1 MEVASYYLH
10 QGSPVIATLL
20 DCSNA
25 FDKCVFSSLFSKLMD
40 RKLPPIVVRVLICV
54 YEEQKGCVTW
64 SGVRSS
70 SFSITNGTRQ
80 GSVLSPCLFS
90 VYLDDLLKKLRHMGL
105 GCHIGGMWVG
115 AAGYVDD
122 LILLAP
128 SRTAMQQMLKACDS
142 YADEF
147 NLQFSTDPTPALSKS
162 KCLYM
167 CGHMDPVYPVPLKLG
182 DRDLPWVVHA
192 THLGHELHQMCNME
206 YDAHV
211 KRAQFIEASVQI
223 QETFGFAKPGEILQA
238 VQTYAGHWY
247 GSMLWDLFGEKADQI
262 YKSWNTCAKI
272 TWGVPRSTHT
282 FLMDNLLVAQ
292 FYTVK
297 QQLVGRYV
305 NFVRKLLSS
314 TSPEVCIVANMVARC
329 ARSTTGRNML
339 NIERETNLDPWTT
352 QSWQVRDEVPRAE
365 VPAMQGWRVQFL
377 GKLLEARMEMD
388 SKCQDLEEINTL
400 IDSLCSS

>member
-1 MEVASYYLH
+1 M
-10 QGSPVIATLL
+10 
-20 DCSNA
+20 
-25 FDKCVFSSLFSKLMD
+25 
-40 RKLPPIVVRVLICV
+40 PPP
-54 YEEQKGCVTW
+54 
-64 SGVRSS
+64 
-70 SFSITNGTRQ
+70 N
-80 GSVLSPCLFS
+80 
-90 VYLDDLLKKLRHMGL
+90 
-105 GCHIGGMWVG
+105 
-115 AAGYVDD
+115 
-122 LILLAP
+122 
-128 SRTAMQQMLKACDS
+128 
-142 YADEF
+142 
-147 NLQFSTDPTPALSKS
+147 
-162 KCLYM
+162 
-167 CGHMDPVYPVPLKLG
+167 MDPVYPVPLKLG